1 MSKDSTDLRPLEEL
15 VARSQRI
22 GNDQSLVVYGGGN
35 TSSKGEIA
43 DHLGR
48 RRNVLWV
55 KGSGADMQ
63 YAIDQDYPALYLE
76 ELLALEKFQE
86 MEDDVMVDFVTRAL
100 VDPTSRRPSIETLL
114 HAFLPAKH
122 IDHVHA
128 DSICALTNHA
138 EGEAA
143 TREALGAGFA
153 YVDWIRPGFE
163 LSKLVGTLKDHEGV
177 VLAHHGLVVWDEN
190 SDRCYQKTLDAVAKA
205 ERYLESLPKRPESK
219 FVHRDL
225 SNSDLREM
233 LLKLRGKIGKRQV
246 LKVDRRLA
254 EITKRSDLAEIV
266 EAGASSADHMLRIR
280 PKSLVLDPANLSN
293 SVDSY
298 RKDYADYFERQK
310 SNLPAGYSSHGNDP
324 KVMLYPGLGAIT
336 AATSIKE
343 NQMLGDISF
352 HTHTVAARV
361 RDCFGQGRSLPES
374 EIFGFDYWPMEL
386 FKLKSKPAPK
396 ALEGHIFIV
405 TGAGSGI
412 GRGIAIHLASQGAN
426 LVLADISQDGLD
438 EVSGVISQSKYQK
451 PLLLVADQSKED
463 EVKRTVDETIAH
475 FGGIDGAVIN
485 AGIGVSGNLEE
496 LALEKWN
503 QGLAINLTSAFLL
516 TKYTMAAL
524 RTQGMGGSLV
534 YIASK
539 NAFAPGA
546 GFGGYSVT
554 KAGMLQLM
562 RIAAL
567 EGGSAGI
574 RANAINPDAV
584 FDNSQLWAGG
594 VREQRAAAHGVKPEE
609 LEDFYASR
617 NLLKTRVRSSDVA
630 ETVSFLLGDQSSR
643 TTGSVIAVDGGVAG
657 AFPR

>member
-1 MSKDSTDLRPLEEL
+1 MSDLRPLEEL
-15 VARSQRI
+15 VSRSQRI
-22 GNDQSLVVYGGGN
+22 GADQSLVVYGGGN

-48 RRNVLWV
+48 RRKVLWV

-63 YAIDQDYPALYLE
+63 YAIDRDYPALYLE
-76 ELLALEKFQE
+76 ELLALEEFQE
-86 MEDDVMVDFVTRAL
+86 MSDDIMVDYVTRAL

-128 DSICALTNHA
+128 DSICALTNHIK
-138 EGEAA
+138 GQDA
-143 TREALGAGFA
+143 TREALGDGFA

-190 SDRCYQKTLDAVAKA
+190 SDRCFQKTIDAVNAA
-205 ERYLESLPKRPESK
+205 ERYLNTLQKRPEAK

-225 SNSDLREM
+225 SNSDLRDL
-233 LLKLRGKIGKRQV
+233 LLKLRGKIGKRQ
-246 LKVDRRLA
+246 LLRVDKRLQDL
-254 EITKRSDLAEIV
+254 TKRDDLKQVV
-266 EAGASSADHMLRIR
+266 EAGVSSADHMLRIR
-280 PKSLVLDPANLSN
+280 PRSVAIDASN
-293 SVDSY
+293 IEESIDSY
-298 RKDYADYFERQK
+298 RNEYQAYFERNR
-310 SNLPAGYSSHGNDP
+310 SLLPAGYSSHGNDP

-336 AATSIKE
+336 AATSMKE
-343 NQMLGDISF
+343 NEMLADISL
-352 HTHTVAARV
+352 HTHAVAARV
-361 RDCFGQGRSLPES
+361 RDCFGEGRTIPES

-386 FKLKSKPAPK
+386 FKLKNKPAPK
-396 ALEGHIFIV
+396 KFEGGIYIV

-412 GRGIAIHLASQGAN
+412 GRGIALHLAKNGAN
-426 LVLADISQDGLD
+426 LVLADISKPGLE
-438 EVSGVISQSKYQK
+438 EVEAAIADVKGEK
-451 PLLLVADQSKED
+451 PLLIVADQSKED
-463 EVKRTVDETIAH
+463 GVRETVESSISH

-496 LALEKWN
+496 LSLDKWE
-503 QGLAINLTSAFLL
+503 QGIAVNLTSAFLM
-516 TKYTMAAL
+516 TKYTMSAL

-534 YIASK
+534 YVASK

-584 FDNSQLWAGG
+584 FDNSLLWAGG
-594 VREQRAAAHGVKPEE
+594 IREQRAAAHGVKPEE

-617 NLLKTRVRSSDVA
+617 NMLKVRVRTEDVA
-630 ETVSFLLGDQSSR
+630 HTAAFLLSDESSR
-643 TTGSVIAVDGGVAG
+643 TTGTVIAVDGGVAA